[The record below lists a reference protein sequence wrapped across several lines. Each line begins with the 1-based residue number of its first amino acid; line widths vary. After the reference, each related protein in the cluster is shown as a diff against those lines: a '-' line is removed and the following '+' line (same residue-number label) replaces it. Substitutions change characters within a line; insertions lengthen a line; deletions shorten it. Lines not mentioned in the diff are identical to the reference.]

1 MRNRSCQFLIGCILL
16 LSLAGCSKSPVSNEP
31 ALSKTTVTKP
41 KPAKVLSPP
50 KSQRADMTIP
60 AWAQGKVI
68 SEVKLKPGAKAVAIT
83 FDDGPWLKYS
93 QEVLK
98 VLQKYNVKATFF
110 EVGKELS
117 RRPDVAR
124 EIVAAGHVIGNH
136 SWDHPDKPKDAAAQ
150 VTRTDKQIAK
160 DLKVTS
166 HLFRPPYGILTNG
179 MAAQAKKEKHAV
191 ILWST
196 SGVDW
201 QKPSAIRIANNV
213 LENVHPGGII
223 LLHDGGGNRNQ
234 TVLALPLII
243 PRLQQKGYKFVT
255 VPELLRMRYVTGGAV
270 KKAPK
275 E

>member
-1 MRNRSCQFLIGCILL
+1 MTNKSWRFFIGSILL
-16 LSLAGCSKSPVSNEP
+16 CVTGCSKTSTSKERV
-31 ALSKTTVTKP
+31 LSKTAVNKVKP
-41 KPAKVLSPP
+41 VKVLSPSKP
-50 KSQRADMTIP
+50 QRATMTIP

-68 SEVKLKPGAKAVAIT
+68 SEVKLKPGVKAVAIT
-83 FDDGPWLKYS
+83 FDDGPWPKYS
-93 QEVLK
+93 REILQVLK
-98 VLQKYNVKATFF
+98 KYNVKATFF

-124 EIVAAGHVIGNH
+124 DIVAAGHLIGNH
-136 SWDHPDKPKDAAAQ
+136 SWDHPDKPKDPAAQ
-150 VTRTDKQIAK
+150 VTRTDKEIAK
-160 DLKVTS
+160 DLKVTT

-201 QKPSAIRIANNV
+201 QKPSPIRIADDV

-223 LLHDGGGNRNQ
+223 LLHDGGGNRNR
-234 TVLALPLII
+234 TVQALPLII

-255 VPELLRMRYVTGGAV
+255 VPQLLAMRYV
-270 KKAPK
+270 PISRR
-275 E
+275 

>member
-1 MRNRSCQFLIGCILL
+1 MTKKSWLFFAGSI
-16 LSLAGCSKSPVSNEP
+16 LSLCVTGCSKTSTSNEH
-31 ALSKTTVTKP
+31 ALSKTAANKAKP
-41 KPAKVLSPP
+41 VKVLSSP
-50 KSQRADMTIP
+50 KPERATMTIP

-68 SEVKLKPGAKAVAIT
+68 HEVKLKPGVKAVAIT
-83 FDDGPWLKYS
+83 FDDGPWPKYS
-93 QEVLK
+93 REILQVLK
-98 VLQKYNVKATFF
+98 KYNVKATFF

-150 VTRTDKQIAK
+150 VIRTDKQIAK
-160 DLKVTS
+160 DLKVTT

-201 QKPSAIRIANNV
+201 QKPSPIRIANDV

-223 LLHDGGGNRNQ
+223 LLHDGGGNRNN
-234 TVLALPLII
+234 TVQALPLII

-255 VPELLRMRYVTGGAV
+255 VPQLLAMRYVPTAAV
-270 KKAPK
+270 KK
-275 E
+275 